1 MRSTDMN
8 LESYTDEQL
17 LQSLEQEIA
26 KATNELRCLLGDAE
40 KIQAR
45 LRFSLVVLHQL
56 KARKD

>member
-1 MRSTDMN
+1 MN
-8 LESYTDEQL
+8 LESYTDKEL

-56 KARKD
+56 KDRKIQ

>member
-1 MRSTDMN
+1 MN